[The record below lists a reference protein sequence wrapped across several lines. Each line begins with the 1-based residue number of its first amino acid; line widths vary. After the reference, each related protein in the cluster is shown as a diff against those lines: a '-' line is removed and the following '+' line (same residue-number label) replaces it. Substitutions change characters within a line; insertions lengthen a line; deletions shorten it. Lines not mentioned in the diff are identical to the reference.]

1 MMTPPLPHLL
11 LLEDELPLAR
21 IVRESLERQ
30 GFRVTHA
37 ADGALGLAAFRREP
51 FDLCIVDI
59 MLPQLDG
66 LAFVAEIRRTNQ
78 QVPVLFL
85 TAKSQPADVVQGFG
99 VGGNDYLRKPFS
111 LDELL
116 VRLREL
122 LRRAPAAAPALPAAV
137 PLGRYVFVPLR
148 QELWLDGQLN
158 ARLSHRESE
167 LLELLARHQPR
178 PLGRKAALLQLWGDD
193 SFFHA
198 RSMDVFISR
207 LRKYLRHD
215 PAVAILN
222 LRGVGYRLVT

>member
-1 MMTPPLPHLL
+1 MSPSPRLL

-30 GFRVTHA
+30 GYHVHHA
-37 ADGALGLAAFRREP
+37 ANGVLGLAAFQRDA
-51 FDLCIVDI
+51 FDLCIVDV

-66 LAFVAEIRRTNQ
+66 FAFVAEVRRTNQ
-78 QVPVLFL
+78 QVPILFL

-111 LDELL
+111 LEELA

-122 LRRAPAAAPALPAAV
+122 LRRAPAAAPELPATIA
-137 PLGRYVFVPLR
+137 LGRYHFIPLK
-148 QELWLDGQLN
+148 QELWLDNTL
-158 ARLSHRESE
+158 AVKLSHRESE
-167 LLELLARHQPR
+167 LLRLLASRR
-178 PLGRKAALLQLWGDD
+178 PHPLARQATLLQLWGDD

-207 LRKYLRHD
+207 LRKHLRHD
-215 PAVAILN
+215 PNLAILN
-222 LRGVGYRLVT
+222 IRGVGYRLVS

>member
-1 MMTPPLPHLL
+1 MSPSPRLL

-30 GFRVTHA
+30 GYHVHHA
-37 ADGALGLAAFRREP
+37 ANGALGLAAFRRDA
-51 FDLCIVDI
+51 FDLCIVDV

-66 LAFVAEIRRTNQ
+66 FAFVTEVRRTNQ
-78 QVPVLFL
+78 QVPILFL

-111 LDELL
+111 LDELT

-122 LRRAPAAAPALPAAV
+122 LRRAPTIAPEPSAIIS
-137 PLGRYVFVPLR
+137 LGRYQFIPHK
-148 QELWLDGQLN
+148 QELWLDNELITK
-158 ARLSHRESE
+158 LSHRENE
-167 LLELLARHQPR
+167 LLRLLASHR
-178 PLGRKAALLQLWGDD
+178 PHPLARQATLLQLWGDD

-207 LRKYLRHD
+207 LRKHLRHD
-215 PAVAILN
+215 PTLAILN
-222 LRGVGYRLVT
+222 IRGVGYRLVS

>member
-1 MMTPPLPHLL
+1 MMPPPLPCLL

-37 ADGALGLAAFRREP
+37 ANGALGLAAFRREP
-51 FDLCIVDI
+51 FDLCIVDV

-66 LAFVAEIRRTNQ
+66 LAFVTEIRRTNQ

-85 TAKSQPADVVQGFG
+85 TAKAQPADVVQGFG

-111 LDELL
+111 LEELV

-122 LRRAPAAAPALPAAV
+122 LRRAPAAPALPAAV
-137 PLGRYVFVPLR
+137 PLGRYTFVPLR
-148 QELWLDGQLN
+148 QELWLDGQLS
-158 ARLSHRESE
+158 ATLSHRETE
-167 LLELLARHQPR
+167 LLRLLVAHQPR
-178 PLGRKAALLQLWGDD
+178 PLDRQTALLQLWGDG

-207 LRKYLRHD
+207 LRKHLRHD
-215 PAVAILN
+215 PNVAILN
-222 LRGVGYRLVT
+222 LRGVGHRLVA

>member
-1 MMTPPLPHLL
+1 MSPSPRLL

-30 GFRVTHA
+30 GYQVHHA
-37 ADGALGLAAFRREP
+37 ANGVLGLATFQRDT
-51 FDLCIVDI
+51 FDLCIVDV

-66 LAFVAEIRRTNQ
+66 FAFVAEVRRTNQ
-78 QVPVLFL
+78 QVPILFL

-111 LDELL
+111 LEELT

-122 LRRAPAAAPALPAAV
+122 LRRVPTTPELPATIA
-137 PLGRYVFVPLR
+137 LGRYSFIPHK
-148 QELWLDGQLN
+148 QELWLENELV
-158 ARLSHRESE
+158 AKLSHRESE
-167 LLELLARHQPR
+167 LLRLLASHR
-178 PLGRKAALLQLWGDD
+178 PHAMARQATLLQLWGDD

-207 LRKYLRHD
+207 LRKHLRHD
-215 PAVAILN
+215 PSLAILN
-222 LRGVGYRLVT
+222 IRGVGYRLVS

>member
-1 MMTPPLPHLL
+1 MPTPLPHLL

-37 ADGALGLAAFRREP
+37 ADGARGLAAFRREP
-51 FDLCIVDI
+51 FDLCLVDV

-111 LDELL
+111 LDELV

-148 QELWLDGQLN
+148 QELWLDGQLS

-167 LLELLARHQPR
+167 LLALLARQQPR
-178 PLGRKAALLQLWGDD
+178 PLDRQAALLQLWGDD

-207 LRKYLRHD
+207 LRKHLRHD

-222 LRGVGYRLVT
+222 LRGVGYRLVA

>member
-1 MMTPPLPHLL
+1 MSPSPRLL

-30 GFRVTHA
+30 GYHVHHA
-37 ADGALGLAAFRREP
+37 ANGVLGLAAFQRDA
-51 FDLCIVDI
+51 FDLCIVDV

-66 LAFVAEIRRTNQ
+66 FAFVAEVRRTNQ
-78 QVPVLFL
+78 QVPILFL

-111 LDELL
+111 LDELA

-122 LRRAPAAAPALPAAV
+122 LRRAPSAGPEPAAIIA
-137 PLGRYVFVPLR
+137 LGRYQFIPHK
-148 QELWLDGQLN
+148 QELWLDNELITK
-158 ARLSHRESE
+158 LSHRENE
-167 LLELLARHQPR
+167 LLRLLASHR
-178 PLGRKAALLQLWGDD
+178 PYPLARQATLLQLWGDD

-207 LRKYLRHD
+207 LRKHLRHD
-215 PAVAILN
+215 PTLTILN
-222 LRGVGYRLVT
+222 IRGVGYRLVS